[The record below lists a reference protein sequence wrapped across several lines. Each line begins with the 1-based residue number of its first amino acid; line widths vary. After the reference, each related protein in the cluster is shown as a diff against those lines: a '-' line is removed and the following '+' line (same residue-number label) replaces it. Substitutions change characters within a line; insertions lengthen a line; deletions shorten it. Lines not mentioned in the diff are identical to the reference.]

1 MQQKFYITSPIYYA
15 SGSPHIGHAF
25 TTIYADVVARYKRKA
40 GFDVLF
46 LTGMDEHGSK
56 IAQKAEMVGKTPQE
70 FVDELAEK
78 YSDLWLK
85 FQIKNDDFI
94 RTTSEKHK
102 KGVLEFIKKLYDSG
116 DIYQDDYE
124 GLYCVG
130 CENFILEKDLIDGV
144 CPDHLAKPEIVKE
157 KNYFFKLKKYLPLI
171 KEKILSGELK
181 IFPESRKNEALNIID
196 MDIPDFSITRERVKW
211 GIPFSYDEKQ
221 IIYVWVEALIN
232 YISALD
238 FPDGEK
244 FKKFW
249 PADAHI
255 IGAEINKFHTIFWPA
270 LLMSANLPLPKR
282 IFIHGLFTVNGQK
295 MSKTLGNVINSI
307 DLINKFGSDATR
319 YLLLS
324 QFSALEHGDIK
335 ESEFAVKYNADLAN
349 GVGNLFERI
358 FSMFLKY
365 GETKKINDEIFDSE
379 IKNSFDEISKNY
391 NSYMESFQLFEVLKE
406 IFSFVRYL
414 DKYINEKSPWE
425 LYKKY
430 RLNKGNNNK
439 YYSGRIMSLKNNE
452 SRDKID
458 KILSDLILSV
468 EKIILLLEPFM
479 PEKMEESKKFV
490 DKLKLG
496 LLNVENKL
504 SLFPRI

>member
-25 TTIYADVVARYKRKA
+25 TTIYADVIARYKREA

-56 IAQKAEMVGKTPQE
+56 IAQKAEAAEKTPRE

-78 YSDLWLK
+78 YLDLWKKL
-85 FQIKNDDFI
+85 QIENNDFI
-94 RTTSEKHK
+94 RTTSERHK

-116 DIYQDDYE
+116 DIYQGDYE

-130 CENFILEKDLIDGV
+130 CENFILEKDLVDGV
-144 CPDHLAKPEIVKE
+144 CPDHLQKPETIKE
-157 KNYFFKLKKYLPLI
+157 KNYFFNLKKYLPKI
-171 KEKILSGELK
+171 KEKIISNELK
-181 IFPESRKNEALNIID
+181 ISPESRKNESLNIID
-196 MDIPDFSITRERVKW
+196 MDIPNFSITRERVKW
-211 GIPFSYDEKQ
+211 GIPFPYNEKQ
-221 IIYVWVEALIN
+221 TIYVWVEALMN
-232 YISALD
+232 YVSALD
-238 FPDGEK
+238 SNFNFLEGEK

-249 PADAHI
+249 PVASHI

-270 LLMSANLPLPKR
+270 LLMSANLPLPKK

-295 MSKTLGNVINSI
+295 MSKTLSNAIDPIN
-307 DLINKFGSDATR
+307 LINKFGSDATS

-365 GETKKINDEIFDSE
+365 GDNKKIGVEISDLE
-379 IKNSFDEISKNY
+379 IRNSFDEISKNY
-391 NSYMESFQLFEVLKE
+391 NLYMENFQLFEALKE
-406 IFSFVRYL
+406 VFYFVRYL
-414 DKYINEKSPWE
+414 DKYINEKSPWD
-425 LYKKY
+425 LYKKNGPSAE
-430 RLNKGNNNK
+430 LD
-439 YYSGRIMSLKNNE
+439 I
-452 SRDKID
+452 
-458 KILSDLILSV
+458 ILSDLILGV
-468 EKIILLLEPFM
+468 EKIILLLELFM
-479 PEKMEESKKFV
+479 PAKMKDSKDFIG
-490 DKLKLG
+490 KLKSG
-496 LLNVENKL
+496 LLSTESKL
-504 SLFPRI
+504 SLFPRILVDK